1 MSRHSLIGRMGNLTS
16 EPSAPVLQAKKSLFL
31 TEDEQ
36 ISLHQL
42 YTSTVD
48 NDSVV
53 TVFNASDKDIFRS
66 ALLPYFRRH
75 INTYDQF
82 EDFVVSCT
90 RSSSDK
96 IIGTFWGMILEDT
109 TAGTKEALLRLSQ
122 VILELSLPREQL
134 DDIAK
139 HEVATEMVNF
149 FVTNFFVHGMDV
161 NHATHAS
168 VTPLLLTA
176 LNNYLPHTH
185 KALETYISRVCFR
198 GMHSPSYKP
207 FVAPALDFPSE
218 VLPLSHLLPLALHSD
233 ALQGA
238 WKRLYSTSTD
248 GMSFNRIVYHS
259 LGYDGP
265 TCVLVKC
272 ADPAGTVLGM
282 LSHDHW
288 KESNRFYGK
297 SMFFCNRQIFL
308 TQYFKLTHYTGVQA
322 PRRMHCSC
330 WHQIC
335 VCIGARAVATGP
347 TSGSTP
353 SPSPTLV
360 AWVLEA
366 LWRAFASL
374 SPSHWRVAQLR
385 TPVPRMKRAN

>member
-1 MSRHSLIGRMGNLTS
+1 MGNLTS
-16 EPSAPVLQAKKSLFL
+16 EPSVPVQQAKKSLFL

-36 ISLHQL
+36 VSLHKL
-42 YTSTVD
+42 YTSIIDT
-48 NDSVV
+48 DSVV
-53 TVFNASDKDIFRS
+53 STFDVADKDTFRA

-75 INTYDQF
+75 ITKYNQF
-82 EDFVVSCT
+82 EELVVNCT
-90 RSSSDK
+90 RSTSDK
-96 IIGTFWGMILEDT
+96 IVGTFWWMIIEDSNV
-109 TAGTKEALLRLSQ
+109 GTKEALLRMSQ

-134 DDIAK
+134 SDSFK
-139 HEVATEMVNF
+139 QEVATEMVNF
-149 FVTNFFVHGMDV
+149 FATNFFVHGMDI
-161 NHATHAS
+161 NNATHES

-233 ALQGA
+233 GLQGA
-238 WKRLYSTSTD
+238 WKRLYSTSSD

-272 ADPAGTVLGM
+272 TDPAGTVLGM

-297 SMFFCNRQIFL
+297 KHS
-308 TQYFKLTHYTGVQA
+308 
-322 PRRMHCSC
+322 
-330 WHQIC
+330 
-335 VCIGARAVATGP
+335 
-347 TSGSTP
+347 
-353 SPSPTLV
+353 
-360 AWVLEA
+360 
-366 LWRAFASL
+366 AFACLTISYL
-374 SPSHWRVAQLR
+374 TLH
-385 TPVPRMKRAN
+385 

>member
-1 MSRHSLIGRMGNLTS
+1 
-16 EPSAPVLQAKKSLFL
+16 
-31 TEDEQ
+31 
-36 ISLHQL
+36 
-42 YTSTVD
+42 
-48 NDSVV
+48 
-53 TVFNASDKDIFRS
+53 
-66 ALLPYFRRH
+66 LPYYRRH
-75 INTYDQF
+75 INTYNQF

-90 RSSSDK
+90 RSASDK

-109 TAGTKEALLRLSQ
+109 TVGTKEALLRLSQ

-134 DDIAK
+134 DDIIK

-149 FVTNFFVHGMDV
+149 FVTNFFVHGVDV
-161 NHATHAS
+161 NSATHAS

-176 LNNYLPHTH
+176 LNNYLPHAH
-185 KALETYISRVCFR
+185 KTLETYISRVCFR
-198 GMHSPSYKP
+198 GRHSPSYKP

-297 SMFFCNRQIFL
+297 NILFL
-308 TQYFKLTHYTGVQA
+308 QKTNLLY
-322 PRRMHCSC
+322 
-330 WHQIC
+330 
-335 VCIGARAVATGP
+335 
-347 TSGSTP
+347 
-353 SPSPTLV
+353 
-360 AWVLEA
+360 
-366 LWRAFASL
+366 
-374 SPSHWRVAQLR
+374 
-385 TPVPRMKRAN
+385 